1 MKQDEVKMTHSG
13 FVRKDGKRVVLVR
26 FERGSDVA
34 EGRIPPCTIEKNE
47 GFSKEEVEG
56 LEHYMEAQS
65 NAIFARAK
73 ELNDLRKIL

>member
-47 GFSKEEVEG
+47 GFSQEEVEG

-65 NAIFARAK
+65 DAMDALADALAASVNA
-73 ELNDLRKIL
+73 